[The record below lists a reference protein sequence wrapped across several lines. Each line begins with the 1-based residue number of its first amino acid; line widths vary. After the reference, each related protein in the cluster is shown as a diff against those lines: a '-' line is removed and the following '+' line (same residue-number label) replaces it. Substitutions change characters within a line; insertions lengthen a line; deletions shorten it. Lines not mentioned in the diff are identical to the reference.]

1 MKEGDNKC
9 PLCEKFLFEGNYFI
23 LILHLEIQHECTSN
37 KKIFLNSEYEN
48 ELVVKN
54 YIFTYDGMEICFVK
68 RGLMFEQP
76 KK

>member
-1 MKEGDNKC
+1 
-9 PLCEKFLFEGNYFI
+9 
-23 LILHLEIQHECTSN
+23 
-37 KKIFLNSEYEN
+37 LNSEYEN